1 MYLGGP
7 LVASS
12 PAADKQRSL
21 FAPDGFANFECDRCG
36 ECCGNH
42 ARVEISPA
50 KYERL
55 ARVLRDTGFQF
66 PVRDALMRDEED
78 PSEPAVFA
86 MVGDQC
92 VFLTDAGRCHLC
104 ELGVPEL
111 RGSWC
116 VSFPV
121 TPVVTPRGVNYSIS
135 FACERSARMLR
146 AKEPL
151 NILALNVNGGPLPAT
166 DKAFASRHKIPTMGD
181 EPRLDWS
188 GYRLVKGMLLALA
201 RDWEVSTARR
211 LVLMPLMLNY
221 LLDGYT
227 GPESNEAL
235 RERVSLGASSLPEM
249 IKRAGSYRADPAE
262 HYAALTGV
270 FGRRIGFRTR
280 VPLRKEIDDAVQ
292 QVQGRRT
299 KATGGEFAA
308 ALSQLYKHH
317 YKPGA
322 RRFEHILGNY
332 VICRLFANREM
343 LSGGVYK
350 GTYAVAYLLAMVQF
364 FATTT
369 AAQRECRVNQKILL
383 EAVQL
388 VEQLRCQSRNL
399 FDFLDGSDA
408 QARMLDP
415 AYAAALVRI

>member
-1 MYLGGP
+1 M
-7 LVASS
+7 ASS

-21 FAPDGFANFECDRCG
+21 FAPERFADFECDLCG
-36 ECCGNH
+36 ECCRNH
-42 ARVEISPA
+42 TRVEISPA

-55 ARVLRDTGFQF
+55 ARILRETGFQF

-78 PSEPAVFA
+78 PSAPAMFA

-111 RGSWC
+111 RGAWC

-121 TPVVTPRGVNYSIS
+121 TPVVTPRGINYSVS
-135 FACERSARMLR
+135 FACKRSARMLR
-146 AKEPL
+146 SKEPL
-151 NILALNVNGGPLPAT
+151 NILALNVNGGPLPAV
-166 DKAFASRHKIPTMGD
+166 DRPLASRHRIPSVGD
-181 EPRLDWS
+181 RPRLDWS

-201 RDWEVSTARR
+201 RDWEMSTAKR
-211 LVLMPLMLNY
+211 LILMPMMLNY

-227 GPESNEAL
+227 GPESDEAL
-235 RERVSLGASSLPEM
+235 RDRVSHGAGSLPDM
-249 IKRAGSYRADPAE
+249 IKRVKSYRADPAA
-262 HYAALTGV
+262 HYTALAGV

-299 KATGGEFAA
+299 KASGGEFGATLA
-308 ALSQLYKHH
+308 HLYKRH

-332 VICRLFANREM
+332 AICRLFANREM
-343 LSGGVYK
+343 LIGGVYK
-350 GTYAVAYLLAMVQF
+350 GTYAVAYLVAMVQF
-364 FATTT
+364 FATTA
-369 AAQRECRVNQKILL
+369 AAQRGCRVNQTILL

-388 VEQLRCQSRNL
+388 VERLRSQSRNL
-399 FDFLDGSDA
+399 FDFLDGSDE

-415 AYAAALVRI
+415 AYAATLVRI